1 MSKKELLE
9 AVTVIIHE
17 CAYEHKYHLKYGVE
31 TLKEARE
38 AFARDFN
45 VVSRII
51 DKLGDYE
58 GYVEVSKLYEE
69 LVTEISE
76 MGETYDSL
84 KNKVQEDEC
93 YALLDEKLSLAY
105 EEY

>member
-1 MSKKELLE
+1 MTKKELLE

-17 CAYEHKYHLKYGVE
+17 CAYEHKYHMKYGVE

-51 DKLGDYE
+51 DKLGNYE
-58 GYVEVSKLYEE
+58 DYVEVTKLYEE
-69 LVTEISE
+69 LADE
-76 MGETYDSL
+76 MGETYNSL
-84 KNKVQEDEC
+84 QNKMQEDEC
-93 YALLDEKLSLAY
+93 YALLDEQLSLAY